1 MNLNSSTSFLA
12 HGNSDNLM
20 HHQHSPQFADNMLVH
35 DESEVF
41 EIESSNSIAS
51 EFIQPKYKINYS
63 NYNHQHQMNYTSS
76 PKKDKELNLSDYF
89 KSLQM

>member
-1 MNLNSSTSFLA
+1 MNLNSSTSFLT

-51 EFIQPKYKINYS
+51 EFIQPSIK
-63 NYNHQHQMNYTSS
+63 YNHQHQMNYTSS

>member
-51 EFIQPKYKINYS
+51 EFIQPTTR
-63 NYNHQHQMNYTSS
+63 HQHQMNYTSS

>member
-1 MNLNSSTSFLA
+1 MNLNNSNFL
-12 HGNSDNLM
+12 
-20 HHQHSPQFADNMLVH
+20 HQINGDIVIDQQQLNDLNHLLTH

-41 EIESSNSIAS
+41 EIESNSTSASIS
-51 EFIQPKYKINYS
+51 EFLQPK
-63 NYNHQHQMNYTSS
+63 NYNQPMPYTSS